1 MTEKKSTNKSVT
13 KKKTYY
19 EKKKF
24 TDQDLKRF
32 KKLEERFNEILQL
45 EKKSKIEKTVSKAL
59 KNESNFK
66 VPLNSRISNLS
77 LF

>member
-45 EKKSKIEKTVSKAL
+45 EKKSKKEGGK
-59 KNESNFK
+59 
-66 VPLNSRISNLS
+66 
-77 LF
+77 